1 MVLFSFFSF
10 FYFFPLLL
18 FSKTTLKVTFLIT
31 DSEIKEE
38 RFLLFFN
45 SILMTG
51 DIGGLFAKEEIMG
64 MCADLLPKFEIDR
77 PNLRPTPDNLRQF
90 FIDTVRDNL
99 HLVLCM
105 SPANPLFPVRAQRF
119 PGIINGVTIDWFLA
133 WPQEALV
140 EVSSTFLDDFKIECT
155 EEVKN
160 AVKIHMGTGMFR
172 RDLFHLE
179 TLFFFFLFFDVMSR
193 CFYFF

>member
-1 MVLFSFFSF
+1 
-10 FYFFPLLL
+10 
-18 FSKTTLKVTFLIT
+18 
-31 DSEIKEE
+31 
-38 RFLLFFN
+38 
-45 SILMTG
+45 MTG

-160 AVKIHMGTGMFR
+160 AVKIHMGTGM
-172 RDLFHLE
+172 LGE
-179 TLFFFFLFFDVMSR
+179 TCFIWKLFFFFFLMLVVVVFFFFFDLIPPLP
-193 CFYFF
+193 